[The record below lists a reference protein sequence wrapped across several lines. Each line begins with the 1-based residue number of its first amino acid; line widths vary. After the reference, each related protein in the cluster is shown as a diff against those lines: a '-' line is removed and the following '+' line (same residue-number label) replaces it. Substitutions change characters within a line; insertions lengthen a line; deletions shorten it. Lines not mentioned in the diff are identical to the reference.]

1 MMKIWLYWRYAE
13 RPTATRYVIGGDCND
28 HWKLVIVCNML
39 YNKCRAICCV
49 GVRPG
54 DTTIQVDTW
63 LVKQLL
69 FKFVKLS
76 VGQLQVGQLLFPCEL
91 NVQHRLQLA
100 HWDYAHW
107 EGSCITVIQL
117 PRQQVTCWRAMDSGG
132 PECPDVQVES
142 AEGAPVCWR
151 RKHTPKHRTE
161 RPVCLAAPEICLKV
175 CPKACKRGSSTSR
188 QATTGKPG

>member
-107 EGSCITVIQL
+107 KGSCITVIQQPL
-117 PRQQVTCWRAMDSGG
+117 QQVTCWRAMDSGG

-142 AEGAPVCWR
+142 AGGAPDCWR

-161 RPVCLAAPEICLKV
+161 RSCVPRSTRDMPQVVSKGVQARLKY
-175 CPKACKRGSSTSR
+175 
-188 QATTGKPG
+188 